1 MNRRLFGLLF
11 IAVLLLAG
19 CERGKESGAD
29 DRSTVRVAVS
39 LFPYYD
45 LARRVG
51 GDAVEVHLLL
61 PWGASPHG
69 YEPTP
74 RDIQVVQSAQYVI
87 YTSDELEPWMGRL
100 TRGLPDEVKV
110 LTLEDVAGRG
120 LHPHEEEHAG
130 EDDHEASE
138 GNHHAPHLWLDPLT
152 LAALARA
159 YAEELV
165 QAVPDREEEIRS
177 RLSAYL
183 EGLEVLDRRMEE
195 LVDAAPRRTV
205 VFAGHRMLDAWAA
218 RYGVQVIYPFES
230 ASPSAEVLPRQ
241 VREVLGHV
249 LEEEDAPGV
258 LYEAVS
264 EVRLG
269 GFLEAEGIAVYPF
282 YGLHT
287 LPKEMA
293 DEGYGYVEVWEMNL
307 ASLRKV
313 LYGATD

>member
-1 MNRRLFGLLF
+1 MSRRLAGLLL
-11 IAVLLLAG
+11 IGMLALAG
-19 CERGKESGAD
+19 CGRGQDERAD
-29 DRSTVRVAVS
+29 ASSSVRVAVS

-51 GDAVEVHLLL
+51 GDAVKVHLLL

-87 YTSDELEPWMGRL
+87 YTSEELEPWMERL
-100 TRGLPDEVKV
+100 TRALPEKVEV
-110 LTLEDVAGRG
+110 LTLEDVAGGG
-120 LHPHEEEHAG
+120 LHPVEEEHGG
-130 EDDHEASE
+130 EHDHEASE
-138 GNHHAPHLWLDPLT
+138 VHHHAPHLWLDPLA
-152 LAALARA
+152 LEGLARA
-159 YAEELV
+159 YAEELLR
-165 QAVPDREEEIRS
+165 AMPDREEEIRS

-183 EGLEVLDRRMEE
+183 EGLEVLDRRMRE

-218 RYGVQVIYPFES
+218 RYGVQVVYPFES

-249 LEEEDAPGV
+249 LEEEGAPGV

-293 DEGYGYVEVWEMNL
+293 EEGYGYVEVWEMNL
-307 ASLRKV
+307 DSLRKV
-313 LYGATD
+313 LYGAAD